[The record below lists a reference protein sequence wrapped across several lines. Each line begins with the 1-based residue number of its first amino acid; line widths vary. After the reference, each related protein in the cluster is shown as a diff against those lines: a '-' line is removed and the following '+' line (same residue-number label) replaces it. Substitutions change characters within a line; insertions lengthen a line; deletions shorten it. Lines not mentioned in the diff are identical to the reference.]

1 MTARGDTAAVRLA
14 RLIWQPGGQM
24 DEGWWHAFEMTPWRD
39 AYRRH
44 PACRA
49 SIDAQLI
56 VRRGWPAVREARG
69 PHAVPP
75 CSEAAKAR
83 LRRLPT
89 LRRVAVAYGLRTMGC
104 PDYLLLGAYRR
115 ALSPWLDAWQCD
127 RLLLACAEWPARATC
142 PPDRIVVA
150 AMRRTG
156 RCLDAVAMP
165 DAADLATIV
174 TAARILLPPAHDA
187 AEAGGGIADGV
198 ADDDMWARL
207 AALERML
214 CMSSKSH

>member
-1 MTARGDTAAVRLA
+1 MRVHGETAAAQLA

-24 DEGWWHAFEMTPWRD
+24 DDGWWHAFGMTPWRD

-44 PACRA
+44 AACRA
-49 SIDAQLI
+49 SIDAQLV
-56 VRRGWPAVREARG
+56 VRRGWPAVREVLGA
-69 PHAVPP
+69 HMVPP
-75 CSEAAKAR
+75 CSEAAQAR

-127 RLLLACAEWPARATC
+127 RLLLTRAEWPARVSRS
-142 PPDRIVVA
+142 PDAIVVA
-150 AMRRTG
+150 AMARTG
-156 RCLDAVAMP
+156 RCLDAIAMP
-165 DAADLATIV
+165 EAADLATIV
-174 TAARILLPPAHDA
+174 TAARILLPPAHDT
-187 AEAGGGIADGV
+187 AEPDGAV
-198 ADDDMWARL
+198 SEGASDVDMWGRL